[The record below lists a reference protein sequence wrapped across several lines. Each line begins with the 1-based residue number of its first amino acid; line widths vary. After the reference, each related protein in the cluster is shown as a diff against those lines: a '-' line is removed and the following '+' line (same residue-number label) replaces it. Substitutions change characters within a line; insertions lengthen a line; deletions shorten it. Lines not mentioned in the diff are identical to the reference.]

1 MSYEK
6 VVALYDTEAGANAAL
21 KSLISAGYLTD
32 DISVIRNERDAEKAG
47 LYEPGIWQRLFGRD
61 LEHHEAAVLGRS
73 LKEGSVIVSV
83 RVPETEAPKVL
94 SLLDTHQPVDIVDRA
109 KAYDFKGATAGIAA
123 TAGTAATAGMATMA
137 AASKLPGEEMLRV
150 AEEQINVGKRIVE
163 AGHTRVRRFVVDKP
177 VEAKITLH
185 EEHAEVIR
193 RAISDPA
200 YVRDVDWSEKTIDVT
215 ETAEEAVVNKTV
227 RFTEEIVIRK
237 QGSDSTRTVHDT
249 VRSQRVEV
257 DHLPVGAGKK

>member
-6 VVALYDTEAGANAAL
+6 VVAVYDTEAGANAAL

-83 RVPETEAPKVL
+83 RVPESEAPKVL

-123 TAGTAATAGMATMA
+123 TAGMATMPA
-137 AASKLPGEEMLRV
+137 AAKLPGEEMLRV
-150 AEEQINVGKRIVE
+150 AEEQINVGKRMVE

-177 VEAKITLH
+177 VEARITLH

-200 YVRDVDWSEKTIDVT
+200 FVKDIDWSEKTIDVT
-215 ETAEEAVVNKTV
+215 ETAEEPVVNKTV

-249 VRSQRVEV
+249 VRSQQVEV

>member
-6 VVALYDTEAGANAAL
+6 VVAVYDTEAAANAAL

-83 RVPETEAPKVL
+83 RVPETEASKVL

-109 KAYDFKGATAGIAA
+109 KAYDFRGATAGLA
-123 TAGTAATAGMATMA
+123 TTAAT
-137 AASKLPGEEMLRV
+137 SKLPDEELLRV

-200 YVRDVDWSEKTIDVT
+200 YLKDIDWSEKTIDIT
-215 ETAEEAVVNKTV
+215 ETAEEPVVNKTA
-227 RFTEEIVIRK
+227 RITEEIVIRR

-249 VRSQRVEV
+249 VRSQQVEV
-257 DHLPVGAGKK
+257 DHLPVGTGRN

>member
-1 MSYEK
+1 MLYEK
-6 VVALYDTEAGANAAL
+6 VVAVYETEASANAAL
-21 KSLISAGYLTD
+21 KSLMSAGYLTD

-83 RVPETEAPKVL
+83 RVPETEASRVL
-94 SLLDTHQPVDIVDRA
+94 SLLDTHKPVDILDRA
-109 KAYDFKGATAGIAA
+109 KADDFRGATAELAAAAGI
-123 TAGTAATAGMATMA
+123 GTMA

-150 AEEQINVGKRIVE
+150 AEEQINVGKRMVE

-177 VEAKITLH
+177 VEAKISLH

-200 YVRDVDWSEKTIDVT
+200 YLKDIDWSEKTIDVT
-215 ETAEEAVVNKTV
+215 ETAEEPVVNKTV
-227 RFTEEIVIRK
+227 RFTEEIVVRR
-237 QGSDSTRTVHDT
+237 QGSDSMRTVRDT
-249 VRSQRVEV
+249 VRSQQVEV
-257 DHLPVGAGKK
+257 DHLVGAGTKK

>member
-1 MSYEK
+1 MLYEK
-6 VVALYDTEAGANAAL
+6 VVAVYDTEASAIAAM
-21 KSLISAGYLTD
+21 KSLESAGYLTEE
-32 DISVIRNERDAEKAG
+32 ISVIRNEGEAEKAG

-83 RVPETEAPKVL
+83 RVPETEASKVL
-94 SLLDTHQPVDIVDRA
+94 SLLDTHKPVDIVDRA
-109 KAYDFKGATAGIAA
+109 KAYDFRGATAGLA
-123 TAGTAATAGMATMA
+123 TTAAT
-137 AASKLPGEEMLRV
+137 SKLPDEELLRV

-200 YVRDVDWSEKTIDVT
+200 YLKDIDWSEKTIDIT
-215 ETAEEAVVNKTV
+215 ETAEEPVVNKTA
-227 RFTEEIVIRK
+227 RITEEIVIRR

-249 VRSQRVEV
+249 VRSQQVEV
-257 DHLPVGAGKK
+257 DHLPVGAATKK

>member
-1 MSYEK
+1 MLYEK
-6 VVALYDTEAGANAAL
+6 VVAVYDTEASANAAM
-21 KSLISAGYLTD
+21 KSLKSAGYLAD
-32 DISVIRNERDAEKAG
+32 DISVIRNEGEAEIAG

-83 RVPETEAPKVL
+83 RVPETEASKVL
-94 SLLDTHQPVDIVDRA
+94 SLLDTHQPVDMVDRA
-109 KAYDFKGATAGIAA
+109 KAYDIKGATAGIA
-123 TAGTAATAGMATMA
+123 TMA
-137 AASKLPGEEMLRV
+137 AATKLPGEEMLRV
-150 AEEQINVGKRIVE
+150 AEEQIDVGKRIVE
-163 AGHTRVRRFVVDKP
+163 AGHTRLRRFVVDKP

-200 YVRDVDWSEKTIDVT
+200 YLKDIDWSEKTIDVT
-215 ETAEEAVVNKTV
+215 ETAEEPVVNKTV

-249 VRSQRVEV
+249 VRRQQVEV
-257 DHLPVGAGKK
+257 DHLPAGVGMKK

>member
-1 MSYEK
+1 MLYEK
-6 VVALYDTEAGANAAL
+6 VVAVYDTEASANAAM
-21 KSLISAGYLTD
+21 KSLKSAGYVAD
-32 DISVIRNERDAEKAG
+32 DISVIRNESEAEIAG

-83 RVPETEAPKVL
+83 RVPETEASKVL
-94 SLLDTHQPVDIVDRA
+94 SLLDTHQPVDMVDRA
-109 KAYDFKGATAGIAA
+109 KAYDFKGATAGIA
-123 TAGTAATAGMATMA
+123 TMA
-137 AASKLPGEEMLRV
+137 AASKLPGEELLRV

-200 YVRDVDWSEKTIDVT
+200 YLKDIDWSEKTIDVT
-215 ETAEEAVVNKTV
+215 ETAEEPVVNKTV

-249 VRSQRVEV
+249 VRSQQVEV
-257 DHLPVGAGKK
+257 DHLPVGAGTKK

>member
-1 MSYEK
+1 MLYEK
-6 VVALYDTEAGANAAL
+6 VVAVYDTEASANAAM
-21 KSLISAGYLTD
+21 KSLRSAGYLTD
-32 DISVIRNERDAEKAG
+32 DISVIRDEREAEKAG

-83 RVPETEAPKVL
+83 RVPETEASKVL
-94 SLLDTHQPVDIVDRA
+94 NLLDTHQPVNIVDRA
-109 KAYDFKGATAGIAA
+109 KAYDLMG
-123 TAGTAATAGMATMA
+123 ATAGMATMT
-137 AASKLPGEEMLRV
+137 AASKLPDKDSKLRDEEMLRV

-200 YVRDVDWSEKTIDVT
+200 YLKDIDWSEKTIDIT
-215 ETAEEAVVNKTV
+215 ETAEEPVVNKTA
-227 RFTEEIVIRK
+227 RITEEIVIRK

-249 VRSQRVEV
+249 VRSQQVEV
-257 DHLPVGAGKK
+257 DHLLVGAGTKK

>member
-1 MSYEK
+1 MLYEK
-6 VVALYDTEAGANAAL
+6 IVAVYETEASANAAL
-21 KSLISAGYLTD
+21 KSLMSAGYLTD

-83 RVPETEAPKVL
+83 RVPETEASKVL
-94 SLLDTHQPVDIVDRA
+94 TLLDTHKPVDIVDRA
-109 KAYDFKGATAGIAA
+109 KADDFRGATAGMPAP
-123 TAGTAATAGMATMA
+123 AGMAAPAGIATMA
-137 AASKLPGEEMLRV
+137 AASKMSDEEMLRV
-150 AEEQINVGKRIVE
+150 AEEQIDVGKRIVE

-177 VEAKITLH
+177 VEAKISLH

-200 YVRDVDWSEKTIDVT
+200 YLKDIDWSEKTIDVT
-215 ETAEEAVVNKTV
+215 ETAEEPVVNKTV
-227 RFTEEIVIRK
+227 RFTEEIVVRR
-237 QGSDSTRTVHDT
+237 QGSDSMRTVHDT

-257 DHLPVGAGKK
+257 DHLVGAGTKK

>member
-6 VVALYDTEAGANAAL
+6 VVAMYDTEAGANAAL

-32 DISVIRNERDAEKAG
+32 DISVIRNERDAERAG

-83 RVPETEAPKVL
+83 RVPETEASRVL

-109 KAYDFKGATAGIAA
+109 KAYDFKGATAGM
-123 TAGTAATAGMATMA
+123 TTMPV
-137 AASKLPGEEMLRV
+137 ASKLSDEELLRV

-200 YVRDVDWSEKTIDVT
+200 YLKDIDWSEKTIDVT
-215 ETAEEAVVNKTV
+215 ETAEEPVVNKTA
-227 RFTEEIVIRK
+227 RITEEIVIRR

-249 VRSQRVEV
+249 VRSQQVEV
-257 DHLPVGAGKK
+257 DHLPVGAGIKK

>member
-1 MSYEK
+1 VEVNMSYEK
-6 VVALYDTEAGANAAL
+6 VVAMYDTEAGANAAL

-61 LEHHEAAVLGRS
+61 LEHQEAAVLGRS

-94 SLLDTHQPVDIVDRA
+94 SLLDTHKPVDIVDRA
-109 KAYDFKGATAGIAA
+109 KAYDFKGATPGIAA
-123 TAGTAATAGMATMA
+123 TAGTATMATAA
-137 AASKLPGEEMLRV
+137 KLPGEEMLRV
-150 AEEQINVGKRIVE
+150 AEEQINVGKRMVE

-200 YVRDVDWSEKTIDVT
+200 YVKDIDWSERTIDVT
-215 ETAEEAVVNKTV
+215 ETAEEPVVNKTV
-227 RFTEEIVIRK
+227 RFTEEIVVRR

-249 VRSQRVEV
+249 VRSQQVEV

>member
-1 MSYEK
+1 MLYEK
-6 VVALYDTEAGANAAL
+6 VVAVYDTEASANAAM
-21 KSLISAGYLTD
+21 KSLKSAGYLPD
-32 DISVIRNERDAEKAG
+32 DISVIRNELEAEKAG

-61 LEHHEAAVLGRS
+61 LEHEEAAVLGRS

-83 RVPETEAPKVL
+83 RVPETEASRVL

-109 KAYDFKGATAGIAA
+109 KAYDFKGATAGIA
-123 TAGTAATAGMATMA
+123 TMPAAT
-137 AASKLPGEEMLRV
+137 KLSDEAMLRV

-200 YVRDVDWSEKTIDVT
+200 YLKDIDWSEKTIDVT
-215 ETAEEAVVNKTV
+215 ETAEEPVVSKTA
-227 RFTEEIVIRK
+227 RITEEVVIRR
-237 QGSDSTRTVHDT
+237 QGSDSTRTVRDT
-249 VRSQRVEV
+249 VRHQEVEV